1 MPKSTKVKSFHLSEE
16 ISVNKTIFLCSICNI
31 NSGTCLEDC
40 KFCSQSVRYK
50 ADIERYKQ
58 KDIKLIGQ
66 EAISA
71 RDNGALGF
79 CLVTADK
86 GLNDKTLKFVCD
98 VAKAVQKVAP
108 ELRLIACNGTAT
120 VEQLLTLK
128 AAGIKA
134 YNHNLE
140 TSESFYKEICT
151 SHPWSERYE
160 TCQNVNA
167 AGLVLITGGIFGL
180 GETQADRV
188 SMLESL
194 ASLNPTSVPINFYHH
209 NEALELAPN
218 PLSIEEAFS
227 LIKLTRETLPNAQR
241 IMVAGGRELMF
252 GERQSEIF
260 SHGANSI
267 VIGNYLTTA
276 GRVMSQ
282 DLAMLEAL
290 HLQVAKKVD

>member
-1 MPKSTKVKSFHLSEE
+1 MSE
-16 ISVNKTIFLCSICNI
+16 KIFLCSICNI

-58 KDIKLIGQ
+58 KDIKLIQ
-66 EAISA
+66 KEAINA

-86 GLNDKTLKFVCD
+86 GLNDKTLEFVCN
-98 VAKAVQKVAP
+98 VAKAVQEVAP

-120 VEQLLTLK
+120 LEQLLTLK
-128 AAGIKA
+128 EAGIKA

-151 SHPWSERYE
+151 THPWSERYE
-160 TCQNVNA
+160 TCQNVNK
-167 AGLVLITGGIFGL
+167 AGMVLITGGIFGL
-180 GETQADRV
+180 GETQEDRV
-188 SMLESL
+188 SMLNSL

-209 NEALELAPN
+209 NEALELSPN
-218 PLSIEEAFS
+218 PLQIEEAFG
-227 LIKLTRETLPNAQR
+227 LIQLTREMIPNAER

-252 GERQSEIF
+252 GERQNEIF
-260 SHGANSI
+260 NYGANSI
-267 VIGNYLTTA
+267 VIGNYLTTS
-276 GRVMSQ
+276 GRAMNK
-282 DLAMLEAL
+282 DLDMLQSLGLE
-290 HLQVAKKVD
+290 VAKKVN